1 MANLYIQQGTTESIE
16 IALSFSFLGV
26 NVGVTQVT
34 QLLPIP
40 IEKPYLYYNKRLLA
54 ALNNGT
60 ISQSVYNT
68 IIELQSN
75 EFQLHLLN
83 GNLDIAKETIVDLI
97 APYNIAGVNL
107 EGTVSEIINNLLTEG
122 YQIIKK
128 I

>member
-40 IEKPYLYYNKRLLA
+40 IEKPCLYYNKRLLA

>member
-75 EFQLHLLN
+75 E
-83 GNLDIAKETIVDLI
+83 
-97 APYNIAGVNL
+97 
-107 EGTVSEIINNLLTEG
+107 
-122 YQIIKK
+122 
-128 I
+128 